1 MNGNFFI
8 EHPYLSMVIAIVITL
23 CGAIAIFMLPVSQ
36 YPNVTP
42 PQVSITASYPGA
54 DAQTLLQ
61 TVIEPIEEQVN
72 GVEDMIYMSSNAS
85 NSGSANITVTF
96 AVGTD
101 GQKNTQNTQSRVNWA
116 LSQLPEAVQREGV
129 IVQEQSGNILLA
141 ITLDSPDGSYDSLFL
156 SNYAAINIVNELK
169 RIPGTSEVKL
179 FGGSNY
185 AMRFWLNNEKLA
197 SLNLSVADVIDA
209 VKSQNMQV
217 SAGALGAAPVP
228 RSE

>member
-101 GQKNTQNTQSRVNWA
+101 GQKNTQNTQSRVNWGTFTA
-116 LSQLPEAVQREGV
+116 SR
-129 IVQEQSGNILLA
+129 SGSA
-141 ITLDSPDGSYDSLFL
+141 
-156 SNYAAINIVNELK
+156 
-169 RIPGTSEVKL
+169 R
-179 FGGSNY
+179 
-185 AMRFWLNNEKLA
+185 RRHR
-197 SLNLSVADVIDA
+197 
-209 VKSQNMQV
+209 
-217 SAGALGAAPVP
+217 AGAVRQYPAGNHA
-228 RSE
+228 

>member
-141 ITLDSPDGSYDSLFL
+141 ITIVSPVGS
-156 SNYAAINIVNELK
+156 
-169 RIPGTSEVKL
+169 
-179 FGGSNY
+179 
-185 AMRFWLNNEKLA
+185 
-197 SLNLSVADVIDA
+197 
-209 VKSQNMQV
+209 
-217 SAGALGAAPVP
+217 
-228 RSE
+228 